1 VFTAR
6 YGLNIYIQFTC
17 IFVLNYTYKK
27 KRGEKSGNLQE
38 AKLFR
43 ISGALETKGGFFHLE
58 EVNKELQKKQRT
70 ELIPM

>member
-1 VFTAR
+1 M
-6 YGLNIYIQFTC
+6 G
-17 IFVLNYTYKK
+17 
-27 KRGEKSGNLQE
+27 KSGDLQE

-43 ISGALETKGGFFHLE
+43 ISGALETKGRFSQLE